1 MLYNVWLSHVSLY
14 PQKMIGGCLED
25 GLKPP
30 TIHDIWCDRRRWAG
44 LKSMEGK
51 GIISLIGG
59 QGSSGMSPLE
69 DRESRNVR
77 FISLC
82 FTARKPIFPFSFWGS
97 PILVQQYPNF
107 RRNNSFVLT
116 DRGYKSIKSPGEKNI
131 DADLLPVD
139 EYTVLYSHDCPGTLS
154 KSMFEKAR
162 FTTFLI

>member
-1 MLYNVWLSHVSLY
+1 MIIPCFIL
-14 PQKMIGGCLED
+14 PPKMIGGCLED
-25 GLKPP
+25 GLKTP
-30 TIHDIWCDRRRWAG
+30 TIHDICCDRRRWAG

-69 DRESRNVR
+69 DRDSRNVR

-82 FTARKPIFPFSFWGS
+82 FTARKPISFLFFWGS

-116 DRGYKSIKSPGEKNI
+116 DRGYKSPGEKNI

-162 FTTFLI
+162 LATFLI